1 MRSTISSIF
10 DEKFLVNFKIDNLP
24 ISLADMLLVDY
35 VLAFDKSNNDCG
47 REVSEKACED
57 FDIPESPEATR
68 HDAEVDDDRVL
79 ICSQRYRSPVYCES
93 VAQLKS
99 TDDRDSLGNFCALS
113 PILKEGF
120 DLTTFDHDQH
130 CDLGTT
136 LNLFGSP
143 DGCGLNYGPL
153 LSNLNT
159 RNCKKK
165 ISLNQSRSPSFYDEN
180 IVVNDPFHVHMFY
193 KLSLSPSYSVR
204 RKNKEKAY
212 MPDCKTG
219 KNKKSETLQKK
230 IAKMKQTTV
239 TFYYDSDDEINENN
253 SDFNLSEESVQ
264 ILSTASR
271 LECKQQCRY
280 GNVRNALGFKTKT
293 KMKTKMEIK
302 MEMKMKMK
310 MKSAD
315 MRNLSMSP
323 SSSSRSAH
331 SSCESISLP
340 PTTITPTSTSTS
352 INHNLQRWM
361 TNVSIITYFSFSLY
375 DCCTSKMKRSEK

>member
-24 ISLADMLLVDY
+24 ISLADMLLVDC
-35 VLAFDKSNNDCG
+35 VLAFDKSNNDCD
-47 REVSEKACED
+47 REVSEKAREN

-68 HDAEVDDDRVL
+68 HDAEVDDDHVL
-79 ICSQRYRSPVYCES
+79 ICSQRYRSPVYSES

-99 TDDRDSLGNFCALS
+99 TEDRDSLGNFCALS

-120 DLTTFDHDQH
+120 DSTTFDHDQH

-153 LSNLNT
+153 LSSLNT
-159 RNCKKK
+159 SNCKKK

-180 IVVNDPFHVHMFY
+180 IVVNDPFHVHMFS
-193 KLSLSPSYSVR
+193 KLSLNPSYSVR
-204 RKNKEKAY
+204 RKNKEKSY

-219 KNKKSETLQKK
+219 KNRKSETLQKK
-230 IAKMKQTTV
+230 SAKMKQTTV
-239 TFYYDSDDEINENN
+239 TFYYDSDDEINEDN

-264 ILSTASR
+264 ILSKASR
-271 LECKQQCRY
+271 LQCKQQCRY

-302 MEMKMKMK
+302 MEMKMKL
-310 MKSAD
+310 KSAD
-315 MRNLSMSP
+315 MRNLSLSP
-323 SSSSRSAH
+323 SSSSSSRSTH
-331 SSCESISLP
+331 SCESISLP
-340 PTTITPTSTSTS
+340 PATITPTSTSTS
-352 INHNLQRWM
+352 INRNLQRWM
-361 TNVSIITYFSFSLY
+361 ANVSFITCFSL
-375 DCCTSKMKRSEK
+375 SLSV